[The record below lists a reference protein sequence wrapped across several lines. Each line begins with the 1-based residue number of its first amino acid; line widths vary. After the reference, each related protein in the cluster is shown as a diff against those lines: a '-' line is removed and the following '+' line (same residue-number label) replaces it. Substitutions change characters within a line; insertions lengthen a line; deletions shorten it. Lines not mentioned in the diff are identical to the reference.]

1 MDKNLKPGELL
12 LDYNLKSWYVED
24 NLCFLQDFRSMLCF
38 MQVWLVKFVCKE
50 FGLKLS
56 QAEIYWDK
64 LQILLD
70 LFIST
75 AFYMKLFR

>member
-1 MDKNLKPGELL
+1 
-12 LDYNLKSWYVED
+12 
-24 NLCFLQDFRSMLCF
+24 MLCF